1 MPFPEKNDKEQV
13 RAPMWSWHPRIGNS
27 RFIPDSHP
35 FLDLNKS
42 ERKKDKDQL
51 GKRITFLWN
60 CHGVS
65 PQKWT
70 CAQALRIIYLF
81 VLPTDTHRNRIIIY
95 SRRSPSGT
103 NSVVA
108 GNKPIMV
115 SSKVYHQWV
124 LLHTWCSNVITDCS
138 SCL

>member
-1 MPFPEKNDKEQV
+1 
-13 RAPMWSWHPRIGNS
+13 MWGWRPRLGNS

-81 VLPTDTHRNRIIIY
+81 VLPTDTHRNIFIIY

-103 NSVVA
+103 HSVVE

-115 SSKVYHQWV
+115 PTRVRHQLV
-124 LLHTWCSNVITDCS
+124 LLHTRCSSVITDY
-138 SCL
+138 LFMIFY